1 MKYSNIIYNS
11 VVQSKKIAII
21 GGSGLEGR
29 ALAAEFASAGYQV
42 YIGSR
47 NLFRAQET
55 ASKIV
60 KARNLDSNR
69 VVGATNAEAAKAA
82 EMVFLTIPY
91 DALKDTLDQLAAEL
105 TAKHVVDVIV
115 PHKLR
120 SPMLLNTR
128 QLERYRSHFGP
139 GKSPSVTE
147 EIYLYL
153 NDATGSRPH
162 ITATLKTIS
171 YKMLSL
177 GKNMSEPI
185 LSWGYNSED
194 IQTLFNVL
202 RDVFPNAEFIEVPQ
216 MYWRS
221 VEGVCELIRFLTLQ
235 GVKIE
240 ALSFSYSRNKQ

>member
-1 MKYSNIIYNS
+1 M
-11 VVQSKKIAII
+11 VQNRKIAVI

-29 ALAAEFASAGYQV
+29 ALATELASAGYHI

-60 KARNLDSNR
+60 KARNLDPDR
-69 VVGATNAEAAKAA
+69 VVGVTNIDAAKAA
-82 EMVFLTIPY
+82 DIVFLTIPY
-91 DALKDTLDQLAAEL
+91 DALKDILDELAAEL
-105 TAKHVVDVIV
+105 TTKLVVDVIV

-120 SPMLLNTR
+120 SPMLLNTK

-153 NDATGSRPH
+153 HDVTGSRPH

-171 YKMLSL
+171 YKILSL
-177 GKNMSEPI
+177 GKNMTEPI
-185 LSWGYNSED
+185 LSWGYTSED

-202 RDVFPNAEFIEVPQ
+202 REVFPNAEFIEVPQ
-216 MYWRS
+216 IYWRS